1 METKANYVLVGL
13 FTLLAILAAFAFV
26 YWTAAVG
33 ERGQTAPLRVRIPG
47 SASGLGRGS
56 AVLFN
61 GVKVGDVQ
69 RVYIDV
75 NDPTLAIADTEVDR
89 LTPITKST
97 QADIGIAGLTGQ
109 ANIELRG
116 ANRDEPKLLDE
127 AEEAGRVA
135 EITANPSAVANLLE
149 TAQDIF
155 KRTDTVLSQLEG
167 FVNDVRDPLTKTIN
181 NAEKFSEA
189 LGNNAQGVDD
199 FLASATKLSKQLGA
213 ASDQLDSTLAAAEDL
228 IRSVDRQQV
237 RDIVGN
243 VDTITSNLSRTSG
256 RVDEVV
262 GHVDDAVKSFAALS
276 DGARRSL
283 AKVDTVLDGVDP
295 QAVHDTIEN
304 VRTAFR
310 TGNEVFGKVDKVLD
324 AVDPHAVR
332 NTVRNIEAAT
342 ETANDVAGRIDR
354 IAGAVEPARVRAT
367 IENIETVS
375 RNADTA
381 ISKVDAILDAVDAES
396 VRAAIAGFE
405 SASRNADRIT
415 EDVAGVTSRF
425 ARHAGDVDSI
435 MNDAAKLAERLRKA
449 SARVDGILAKVDSLL
464 GSGETKGLVT
474 QASDTLK
481 SFKEVADTLN
491 ARLGGIMDGLSRFSN
506 QGLQDASGLI
516 RDARRSIERI
526 GDAVSDL
533 ERNPQRILTG
543 GEGTVRQYDGRAR
556 R

>member
-26 YWTAAVG
+26 YWTAAIG
-33 ERGQTAPLRVRIPG
+33 DRGQTAPLRVRIPG

-89 LTPITKST
+89 LTPITRST

-116 ANRDEPKLLDE
+116 ANRDEPKILDE
-127 AEEAGRVA
+127 AEEAGKVA

-167 FVNDVRDPLTKTIN
+167 FVADVRNPLTRTID

-237 RDIVGN
+237 RHIVGN
-243 VDTITSNLSRTSG
+243 VDTITTNLGEASG
-256 RVDEVV
+256 RVGDVV
-262 GHVDDAVKSFAALS
+262 AHADDAVKSLTALS

-295 QAVHDTIEN
+295 QAVQDTIEN
-304 VRTAFR
+304 IRTAFK
-310 TGNEVFGKVDKVLD
+310 TGNEVFGKVNKVLD
-324 AVDPHAVR
+324 AVDPQAVR
-332 NTVRNIEAAT
+332 NTVRNIEAVS
-342 ETANDVAGRIDR
+342 ETATGFADRIDKV
-354 IAGAVEPARVRAT
+354 AAAVDPATIRTT

-381 ISKVDAILDAVDAES
+381 IARIDAILDAVDAES
-396 VRAAIAGFE
+396 VRATISGIEA
-405 SASRNADRIT
+405 ASRNARTIT
-415 EDVAGVTSRF
+415 EDVSKVTSRF

-435 MNDAAKLAERLRKA
+435 MSDATKLAERLSKA
-449 SARVDGILAKVDSLL
+449 SVRVDGILAKVDSLL

-481 SFKEVADTLN
+481 SFKQVADTLN
-491 ARLGGIMDGLSRFSN
+491 SRLGGIMDGLSRFSN

-516 RDARRSIERI
+516 RDARRSIDRI
-526 GDAVSDL
+526 EEAVSDFQ
-533 ERNPQRILTG
+533 RNPQRILTG
-543 GEGTVRQYDGRAR
+543 GEGTVREYDGRAR